1 MLTSALEVAMPGSCA
16 FCPILAGEASAHVVV
31 DEPQVMAFL
40 DVRPLFPGHILVVPR
55 QHIETL
61 VDLPADLLGPLFGV
75 VRILAAVVEGTLDAA
90 GSFVAINNRVSQSV
104 PHLHVHVVPRRR
116 RDGLRGFFWPRT
128 RYGSEAEAA
137 EMAARLAEGYR
148 AVTR

>member
-1 MLTSALEVAMPGSCA
+1 
-16 FCPILAGEASAHVVV
+16 
-31 DEPQVMAFL
+31 
-40 DVRPLFPGHILVVPR
+40 
-55 QHIETL
+55 
-61 VDLPADLLGPLFGV
+61 V
-75 VRILAAVVEGTLDAA
+75 VRILAAVVEATLDAA

-137 EMAARLAEGYR
+137 DMAARLAAGYR
-148 AVTR
+148 AVTS

>member
-1 MLTSALEVAMPGSCA
+1 MAGSCA
-16 FCPILAGEASAHVVV
+16 FCPIVEGAAAANLVV
-31 DEPQVMAFL
+31 DEPEVIAFL
-40 DVRPLFPGHILVVPR
+40 DVRPLFPGHTLVVPR
-55 QHIETL
+55 RHVETL
-61 VDLPADLLGPLFGV
+61 VDLPAELLNPLFGV
-75 VRILAAVVEGTLDAA
+75 VRILAAVVEATLDAA

-137 EMAARLAEGYR
+137 DMAARLAAGYR
-148 AVTR
+148 AVTS